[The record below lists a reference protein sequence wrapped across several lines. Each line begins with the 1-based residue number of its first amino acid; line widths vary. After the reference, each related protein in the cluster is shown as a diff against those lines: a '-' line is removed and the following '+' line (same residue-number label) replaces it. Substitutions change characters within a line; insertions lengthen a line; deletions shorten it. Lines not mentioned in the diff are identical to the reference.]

1 LTGFTGGEL
10 WLLESADRRGYEISD
25 SEKL

>member
-1 LTGFTGGEL
+1 LSGSTGVAL
-10 WLLESADRRGYEISD
+10 WLLESADRRGYEISN